1 MFSKKEIHFT
11 LIALCFLFYANIL
24 NNGFVSDDIPV
35 ILENPQLAFG
45 YRIWYDP
52 QSVLNSLSF
61 HISRLSPFAYHAI
74 SIVLHS
80 ANTILVFWF
89 LRLFFGLQAS
99 FIGACF
105 FAVHP
110 VHAEAVSWISGR
122 PYLSLTFFILGT
134 YLLYQ
139 RAANLLKE
147 GKIRSGILIHLFAL
161 LFYTYFLINSFSF
174 YALFPLLIIL
184 SDVTFGQWRK
194 RWLYWLPFIALVA
207 CRIILAREVITQRIY
222 FVETDLV
229 EFGLRNPFFC
239 FVRSFFTH
247 LWLLIWPAKL
257 SLHHAWPDPPRW
269 LVEYSAFFFAPV
281 IFLLILTFNRLKILF
296 FASVIFII
304 FLIPTYSH
312 LPIASVVAE
321 RYAYFPSIALC
332 ICMAFIF
339 QRYQN
344 RLVNSRKYLI
354 VAFGV
359 VILVLGIRTVVRNE
373 DWKSQDRF
381 WRETVKVAGDN
392 PRVRNNLGLV
402 YLNSGNISRAIN
414 EFRLA
419 LQLNPRHFRAYNNLG
434 VVFNELGE
442 KDKAIYFLNQ
452 AVTINPKYAEAY
464 YNLGVALDSSGAKPD
479 AVAAFNKAIELKPD
493 YIKAYNELGNV
504 YMSINKNK
512 EAREVLQKA
521 VLIFPEEA
529 NSYYNLANLCN
540 LMGNKE
546 EAAKLYAKTIALDP
560 GHMDAYNNLANVYY
574 QMGDND
580 KAVELFRQAI
590 KNDPGYAKAYG
601 NLGNLYARCGLL
613 KEAVG
618 MLKKAV
624 EINPTYASAHF
635 NLAVAY
641 FQKKEYVLS
650 IQHCDKAVSLG
661 YQVPPGFLKE
671 IEGFRVKP

>member
-222 FVETDLV
+222 FVEIETNAQHVFKTPL
-229 EFGLRNPFFC
+229 FYFIY
-239 FVRSFFTH
+239 SFFYH
-247 LWLLIWPAKL
+247 LWLLIWPARL
-257 SLHHAWPDPPRW
+257 SLYH
-269 LVEYSAFFFAPV
+269 EPV
-281 IFLLILTFNRLKILF
+281 IFPPLVLKYSAYSLIPLAACFFITFRKAKELF
-296 FASVIFII
+296 FALGI
-304 FLIPTYSH
+304 FLIFLSPTYSH
-312 LPIASVVAE
+312 IPIASVVAE
-321 RYAYFPSIALC
+321 RYIYFPSVALC
-332 ICMAFIF
+332 LFIAFIY
-339 QRYQN
+339 QRYSN
-344 RLVNSRKYLI
+344 RSDAAKRNLLSGMLLI
-354 VAFGV
+354 LLAF
-359 VILVLGIRTVVRNE
+359 GIRTVARNE
-373 DWKSQDRF
+373 DYRSQERF
-381 WRETVKVAGDN
+381 WKQTIAVSPLS
-392 PRVRNNLGLV
+392 PRAHNNVGVIYLGE
-402 YLNSGNISRAIN
+402 GNFTKAVE
-414 EFRLA
+414 EFKHA
-419 LQLNPRHFRAYNNLG
+419 LRLNPKYMDAYNNIG
-434 VVFNELGE
+434 VAYKDIGDKMTARAYFE
-442 KDKAIYFLNQ
+442 K
-452 AVTINPKYAEAY
+452 AVEANPISPHAY
-464 YNLGVALDSSGAKPD
+464 YNLGNIYNALGDKQN
-479 AVAAFNKAIELKPD
+479 AVTYFKKAIALSRD
-493 YIKAYNELGNV
+493 YFKAYNDLGNVYESLSMYQEAIKAYNDVIQINPGYVNAWYNLGNLYLKINKKNKAIACYNKVLSIDLRHADTYNNLGNV
-504 YMSINKNK
+504 YYELGQTDS
-512 EAREVLQKA
+512 A
-521 VLIFPEEA
+521 VASFKQA
-529 NSYYNLANLCN
+529 LA
-540 LMGNKE
+540 
-546 EAAKLYAKTIALDP
+546 IDR
-560 GHMDAYNNLANVYY
+560 GHLKAYNNLANLYLKSGRT
-574 QMGDND
+574 QEALDLLLQALNINRLD
-580 KAVELFRQAI
+580 K
-590 KNDPGYAKAYG
+590 
-601 NLGNLYARCGLL
+601 
-613 KEAVG
+613 
-618 MLKKAV
+618 
-624 EINPTYASAHF
+624 TTHF

-641 FQKKEYVLS
+641 FNQGEYLLANG
-650 IQHCDKAVSLG
+650 HCREAMSLG
-661 YQVPPGFLKE
+661 YLVPEEFLKALE
-671 IEGFRVKP
+671 EKK